1 MCRPTSATSLFEQ
14 TTCPAASVLA
24 TSTTLAFSDHVI
36 ARSHRR
42 RVRRIE
48 RTPCGF
54 DRDRAHGQ
62 VRRMGRIG
70 QVLALAP
77 AMNRQRRILGFVE
90 APFVARIG
98 PILRHQR
105 IGADAGQEGGLI
117 EIHEGREGR
126 ERLLAIVD
134 VRSARVRRLVGRPG
148 LWRDRASVRTDL
160 EQFIAGLEGLPD
172 AGARDRRASWR
183 DRGRRD
189 GRDRSA
195 RAN

>member
-1 MCRPTSATSLFEQ
+1 
-14 TTCPAASVLA
+14 
-24 TSTTLAFSDHVI
+24 
-36 ARSHRR
+36 
-42 RVRRIE
+42 
-48 RTPCGF
+48 
-54 DRDRAHGQ
+54 
-62 VRRMGRIG
+62 MGRIG

-126 ERLLAIVD
+126 ERLFAIVD
-134 VRSARVRRLVGRPG
+134 ARAARVRRLVGRPG
-148 LWRDRASVRTDL
+148 FWRDRTSVRPDL

-172 AGARDRRASWR
+172 AWAGIAERLGAIGDAAMGGIGQRGPIERDEGAPGEIVEVGVGVGL
-183 DRGRRD
+183 DRGRVLDAVGRNHGRAIGGGRGGVWEKRD
-189 GRDRSA
+189 EHGQR
-195 RAN
+195 